1 LAYSSFCCALS
12 VTFDFLVIVIPFGFS
27 SFYAI
32 NLSSFIRPLHTLTQ
46 LERVQLL
53 KLMKNANAAVF
64 QKATKLNQQFTQ

>member
-32 NLSSFIRPLHTLTQ
+32 NLSSFIRPLQSGKSRDWSMINEVNLNP
-46 LERVQLL
+46 EKKEEMR
-53 KLMKNANAAVF
+53 AA
-64 QKATKLNQQFTQ
+64 